1 VEQRDISVL
10 VVEDDSMARSWIRRA
25 LEDTE
30 FRVAGEAATLM
41 EAAHLVEA
49 RGPALLLIDY
59 QLGGDAGTALLRDL
73 RAGDVT
79 VPALLMTANP
89 RRGFN
94 EAAREAS
101 AQGTLLKTGSVE
113 ELLTAL
119 RVLAQGET
127 TFDSRHP
134 RRSAGRAALSPR
146 EREVLKSVAGGAT
159 NREIAEALDIGEETV
174 KTLVTRVF
182 QKLGVHKRA
191 EAVSA
196 AHEQGLL

>member
-1 VEQRDISVL
+1 
-10 VVEDDSMARSWIRRA
+10 
-25 LEDTE
+25 
-30 FRVAGEAATLM
+30 
-41 EAAHLVEA
+41 
-49 RGPALLLIDY
+49 
-59 QLGGDAGTALLRDL
+59 
-73 RAGDVT
+73 
-79 VPALLMTANP
+79 
-89 RRGFN
+89 
-94 EAAREAS
+94 
-101 AQGTLLKTGSVE
+101 
-113 ELLTAL
+113 
-119 RVLAQGET
+119 VLAQGET